1 MGKMIQSIPI
11 FTIIPFPYSLHF
23 APVSREAKRRSLE
36 SWSPQS
42 EYSSQLKPKLF
53 VFVGKKWGISWVCC
67 VQGKWLVVSSSC
79 CPLHGMIPWPKWRG
93 PPSPTSH
100 EVLAIAKCH
109 RKCNVHCSYHLQNT
123 YAQMVDSDIWVCYEV
138 TWISKQISRKTGAV
152 LVWHEDL
159 SCLCYAWNTIKHYSI
174 FFGAYLY
181 NIGQENETFAE
192 NSSLVF
198 EITSTRSL
206 MGQVT
211 CECQHLGLIGR
222 AAAQL
227 RVLFCAQWTGTPL
240 RSGIAGWGDSSSTYV
255 CSTSTMLSAF
265 AWRWSACSP
274 RQCGADHGGPLK
286 PFSLQK
292 PFVLEVLRCLLKF
305 FSRPLET
312 FYLP

>member
-1 MGKMIQSIPI
+1 
-11 FTIIPFPYSLHF
+11 
-23 APVSREAKRRSLE
+23 
-36 SWSPQS
+36 
-42 EYSSQLKPKLF
+42 
-53 VFVGKKWGISWVCC
+53 
-67 VQGKWLVVSSSC
+67 
-79 CPLHGMIPWPKWRG
+79 
-93 PPSPTSH
+93 
-100 EVLAIAKCH
+100 
-109 RKCNVHCSYHLQNT
+109 
-123 YAQMVDSDIWVCYEV
+123 MVDSDIWVCYEV
-138 TWISKQISRKTGAV
+138 TWISKQISRKTGAA

-159 SCLCYAWNTIKHYSI
+159 SCLCYACKKIKHYSI

-181 NIGQENETFAE
+181 NICQENETFAE

-211 CECQHLGLIGR
+211 CECQHLWLTGR

-286 PFSLQK
+286 TLLPFKNPLS
-292 PFVLEVLRCLLKF
+292 LKF
-305 FSRPLET
+305 FDACWSFFQEPYKPFIFPKRILGVLSH
-312 FYLP
+312 F

>member
-1 MGKMIQSIPI
+1 MEWGEWSNPYLFSQSSHSLIPYI
-11 FTIIPFPYSLHF
+11 SHQYLARQRGDLWKVGALSLNILH
-23 APVSREAKRRSLE
+23 
-36 SWSPQS
+36 SWSQSCLFLLAKNGGYHGYAVCRVSGWWFQAVVVLSMGWSLDQNDVNHHPQPVMECS
-42 EYSSQLKPKLF
+42 PLPSAIVSAMCTVLIIYKTHMH
-53 VFVGKKWGISWVCC
+53 
-67 VQGKWLVVSSSC
+67 KWLIVIYGYAMKLHELASRFPGKRGQ
-79 CPLHGMIPWPKWRG
+79 PLFGTRIC
-93 PPSPTSH
+93 
-100 EVLAIAKCH
+100 L
-109 RKCNVHCSYHLQNT
+109 
-123 YAQMVDSDIWVCYEV
+123 VCATHV
-138 TWISKQISRKTGAV
+138 KK
-152 LVWHEDL
+152 
-159 SCLCYAWNTIKHYSI
+159 IKHYSI

-181 NIGQENETFAE
+181 NICQENETFAE

-211 CECQHLGLIGR
+211 CECQHLWLTGR

-305 FSRPLET
+305 FPRAL
-312 FYLP
+312 